1 MKDQQELPPHE
12 AREVIVRRGG
22 EEGPPPARMKYV
34 EPVEADFIDDA
45 GASSV
50 LEYWQILRR
59 RKGTVLIFAFLG
71 TLAGLLVSLPQTPIY
86 EARTSLEIESL
97 NENFLDLANVN
108 PTAPGG
114 ASSTELEISTQVKIL
129 ESRSLLEKVVDKLKL
144 AERPEFSYEPGRV
157 SAWRKA
163 LRLLP
168 STTLT
173 PREQALEIA
182 AESFKVQPSHS
193 TRIVEIISEWP
204 DPRLAAA
211 FVNTLAEIFT
221 EHNVEARWET
231 SQRTGDWL
239 SRQLEE
245 MRIKLEKFEE
255 KLQRYARASG
265 LMFTSNQES
274 VAEEKLRQLQAE
286 LSKAQAGRI
295 TKQSRF
301 ELAKTSPPESLSEVL
316 DHGPLREYQV
326 KLTDLRRELAE
337 LSSTYTP
344 AHYKVR
350 RVQAQIQELEA
361 TMRKELS
368 NIMERVGNEYEGALR
383 REKLLSAA
391 YATQAKLVS
400 DQAGRAIQYNILRR
414 EVDTSR
420 QIYDSLLQ
428 KVKEAAVASA
438 MSASNIRVVDPAT
451 PPRFPSK
458 PNHLL
463 NIALGLLSG
472 VFLGVVFVFVRERA
486 DRTLKQ
492 PGDATYYLNVPELG
506 VIPASSADSSQGSN
520 GKRGLSVKIRRKKLG
535 KTGAAAPDSS
545 ELGPQG
551 SRLTADS
558 IALVTW
564 QRKPSLSSEC
574 FRATLTSILYAG
586 NNGKHPQMLVV
597 TSPSPSEG
605 KTSVVSNLAVCLAEI
620 KQRVLIIDADMRKP
634 RQHSI
639 FDVPNSWGLSDLLRE
654 QNPIGGLPLEAIA
667 LETEIPGLYVLPS
680 GPGTHSI
687 ANLLHSPRTRELL
700 QRVREEFNT
709 VLIDTPPM
717 MQISDARVLARMAD
731 AVILVLRA
739 GQTTRDSARA
749 AKERFVEDGTPV
761 LGTVLNGWDPK
772 VNGYGYYDNY
782 YDYQSYYSEKREG

>member
-1 MKDQQELPPHE
+1 MKDQQELPAHE
-12 AREVIVRRGG
+12 SREITVRRGG
-22 EEGPPPARMKYV
+22 EEGPPPTRMKYV
-34 EPVEADFIDDA
+34 EPVEANFLDDA
-45 GASSV
+45 GGSSL

-59 RKGTVLIFAFLG
+59 HKGTVLIFAFLG
-71 TLAGLLVSLPQTPIY
+71 ALAGLFVSLPQTPIY

-108 PTAPGG
+108 PTAPGS
-114 ASSTELEISTQVKIL
+114 AYSTELEIATQVKVL
-129 ESRSLLEKVVDKLKL
+129 ESRYLLEKVVDKLKL
-144 AERPEFSYEPGRV
+144 AERPEFSYEPGRL

-163 LRLLP
+163 LGLPP

-182 AESFKVQPSHS
+182 AESFKVQPSRR

-204 DPRLAAA
+204 DPRLAANFA
-211 FVNTLAEIFT
+211 NTLAETFT
-221 EHNVEARWET
+221 KHNVEARWET

-245 MRIKLEKFEE
+245 MQIKLEKSEE
-255 KLQRYARASG
+255 KLQHYARASG
-265 LMFTSNQES
+265 LMFTSDHGS

-286 LSKAQAGRI
+286 LSKAEADRI

-301 ELAKTSPPESLSEVL
+301 ELAKTSPPESLSEIL
-316 DHGPLREYQV
+316 DHGPLREYQL

-337 LSSTYTP
+337 LNSTYTS
-344 AHYKVR
+344 AHYKVK
-350 RVQAQIQELEA
+350 RVQAQIQELET
-361 TMRKELS
+361 TMEKERS

-391 YATQAKLVS
+391 YATQANLVS
-400 DQAGRAIQYNILRR
+400 EQAGKAIQYNILKR

-420 QIYDSLLQ
+420 QLYDSLLQ

-463 NIALGLLSG
+463 NTALGFLSG
-472 VFLGVVFVFVRERA
+472 IFLGVVFVFVRERA

-492 PGDATYYLNVPELG
+492 PGDATYHLNVPELG
-506 VIPASSADSSQGSN
+506 VIPASNTDSTRRSTGRS
-520 GKRGLSVKIRRKKLG
+520 KPVLKIRWKKLG
-535 KTGAAAPDSS
+535 KTGAATP
-545 ELGPQG
+545 G
-551 SRLTADS
+551 SGEIERHESQSAADS
-558 IALVTW
+558 VALVTW
-564 QRKPSLSSEC
+564 QRKPSLLAEC
-574 FRATLTSILYAG
+574 FRATLTSILHARRDG
-586 NNGKHPQMLVV
+586 DHPQVLIV
-597 TSPSPSEG
+597 TSPGVGEG
-605 KTSVVSNLAVCLAEI
+605 KTTVVSNLAISLAEI
-620 KQRVLIIDADMRKP
+620 NRRVLVVDADMRKP
-634 RQHSI
+634 RLHHI

-654 QNPIGGLPLEAIA
+654 QNPIGQLPLKGIA

-687 ANLLHSPRTRELL
+687 ANLLHSPRARELL
-700 QRVREEFNT
+700 QRVHEEFDT
-709 VLIDTPPM
+709 VLVDTPPM
-717 MQISDARVLARMAD
+717 MQISDARVLGRIAD

-739 GQTTRDSARA
+739 GQTTRNSARA
-749 AKERFVEDGTPV
+749 AKERFLEDGTPV

-782 YDYQSYYSEKREG
+782 YDYDRYYSEKREG